1 MSFYAPSL
9 SVLWRHI
16 EAYGLDASKV
26 FAAEGI
32 SRSELSDNSKRLP
45 FEVVDRLRAE
55 AAKLSGDP
63 LFGLKYAKF
72 WHPSFMGAFGYAWL
86 LSPTLVNAF
95 EICSRYIRMVNSG
108 LELRLSESPDQIT
121 VEIITLRESLI
132 PQLREDGLAAM
143 LVMMCRANYG
153 ISLNPESVDLCHQ
166 DPVDASAYYAFFK
179 CPVNFGARA
188 LQVSFNRT
196 QAEKVCLNANEQLRQ
211 MNLEIIRQYLLDVDK
226 QDIVSRVR
234 HEITQQLPGG
244 QVTDASVANKFHMT
258 SRTLQRRLKAEGCTF
273 KQLLTAVRTELAN
286 EYIRDKSLSLTE
298 VSFLLGFAETSSFS
312 RAYKRWMG
320 HSPSQAA
327 SS

>member
-16 EAYGLDASKV
+16 EAYGLDASEV

-32 SRSELSDNSKRLP
+32 TRSQLTDSSKRLP
-45 FEVVDRLRAE
+45 FEVVDRLRTE

-63 LFGLKYAKF
+63 LFGLRYAKS
-72 WHPSFMGAFGYAWL
+72 WHPSFMGALGYAWL
-86 LSPTLVNAF
+86 LCPTLVNAL

-108 LELRLSESPDQIT
+108 LELHLSESQDNI
-121 VEIITLRESLI
+121 VAEIVTLRESMVPHI
-132 PQLREDGLAAM
+132 REDGLAAM
-143 LVMMCRANYG
+143 LIMMCRANYG
-153 ISLNPESVDLCHQ
+153 VRFNAESIDLCHPEPA
-166 DPVDASAYYAFFK
+166 DISAYYAFFK
-179 CPVNFGARA
+179 CPVNFGADALKLRFSRA
-188 LQVSFNRT
+188 

-244 QVTDASVANKFHMT
+244 QVTDASVANEFHMT

-273 KQLLTAVRTELAN
+273 KELLTAVRTELAA

-312 RAYKRWMG
+312 RAYKRWTG
-320 HSPSQAA
+320 HSPSQVVN
-327 SS
+327 